1 MSRTPEKPHA
11 PEPALDPA
19 PEPAPESAPRHYRR
33 HDESY
38 KKLFNV
44 PLAAEVL
51 IRDFA
56 AKDWDHE
63 LDMTTL
69 QPFPT
74 ETVGPDLKRQSGD
87 CAWHVRFKD
96 GRSVVFL
103 FEFQSSVDPDMA
115 LRMLSYTAAALTT
128 LRSNK
133 TLLDPGGA
141 TPLVVPNVLHTG
153 PKPWDAATTVSEHAD
168 RREFPPDV
176 VLAVGGLEVR
186 HAYQLLDLL
195 RAFAQD
201 LLSEDGLLHWL
212 AALERDPWPNFPRVH
227 RVLAQRWASAECLAA
242 RQAFAKWT
250 VERMWAPDV
259 PDEVLG
265 EIKER
270 IEQPTEVE
278 KMGQTYTEWLES
290 TQPQVLERGREQGR
304 TEGWATMLVRLAS
317 RRFGAETAEKLAGL
331 VRAMGAEQLA
341 RVGDAVVD
349 CDTGDELLEAA
360 SNGATEGGQGGCE

>member
-1 MSRTPEKPHA
+1 MGASQPTS
-11 PEPALDPA
+11 PA
-19 PEPAPESAPRHYRR
+19 PKRHRR
-33 HDESY
+33 HDQSY
-38 KKLFNV
+38 KKLFSQ
-44 PLAAEVL
+44 PMAAAAL

-56 AKDWDHE
+56 AKGWAHE

-74 ETVGPDLKRQSGD
+74 ETVGPDLKCRADD

-103 FEFQSSVDPDMA
+103 FEFQSSVDRDMA
-115 LRMLSYTAAALTT
+115 LRMLHYTERVLSV

-141 TPLVVPNVLHTG
+141 VPLVLAFVLYNG
-153 PKPWDAATTVSEHAD
+153 PHPWNAATTMSEWA
-168 RREFPPDV
+168 RRHELSP
-176 VLAVGGLEVR
+176 AVARAVAGMEVR
-186 HAYQLLDLL
+186 HSYRVLDLL

-201 LLSEDGLLHWL
+201 LLTEDSLMHWL
-212 AALERDPWPNFPRVH
+212 AALERDPWPNFPHVH
-227 RVLAQRWASAECLAA
+227 RAMAARWAGAACLAV
-242 RQAFAKWT
+242 RQAFAKWV
-250 VERMWAPDV
+250 VERMGAPDV

-270 IEQPTEVE
+270 IEQPTEAE
-278 KMGQTYTEWLES
+278 EMGQTYTEWVES
-290 TQPQVLERGREQGR
+290 TQPQVLERGIKQGIEQGR
-304 TEGWATMLVRLAS
+304 TESRAMLVRLAS

-360 SNGATEGGQGGCE
+360 SNGATVTVDDMGHETGHEIAR

>member
-1 MSRTPEKPHA
+1 MSRTPKTPHA
-11 PEPALDPA
+11 PESAPESA
-19 PEPAPESAPRHYRR
+19 PEPAPESTPKHYRR

-38 KKLFNV
+38 KKLFSN
-44 PLAAEVL
+44 PRAAAAL

-56 AKDWDHE
+56 AKGWAHE

-74 ETVGPDLKRQSGD
+74 ATVGPDLKRRAGD

-96 GRSVVFL
+96 GHSVVFL
-103 FEFQSSVDPDMA
+103 FEFQSSVDRDMA
-115 LRMLSYTAAALTT
+115 LRMLHYTAAALTT

-141 TPLVVPNVLHTG
+141 VPLVLAFVLHNG
-153 PKPWDAATTVSEHAD
+153 PQPWPAATTVAEWA
-168 RREFPPDV
+168 RRHELSPAVARAV
-176 VLAVGGLEVR
+176 VGMEVR
-186 HAYQLLDLL
+186 HCYRVLDLL

-201 LLSEDGLLHWL
+201 LLPEGGLMHWL
-212 AALERDPWPNFPRVH
+212 AALERDPWPNFPHVH
-227 RVLAQRWASAECLAA
+227 RAMAARWGSAECLAA
-242 RQAFAKWT
+242 RQAFAKW
-250 VERMWAPDV
+250 VVKRMRAPDV
-259 PDEVLG
+259 PDEILG

-278 KMGQTYTEWLES
+278 EMGQTYTEWVES
-290 TQPQVLERGREQGR
+290 HERRGIKQGR
-304 TEGWATMLVRLAS
+304 ATMLVRLAS

-349 CDTGDELLEAA
+349 CDTGDELLAA
-360 SNGATEGGQGGCE
+360 AGNGAIVTANDMGHETGHETAR

>member
-1 MSRTPEKPHA
+1 MSRTPKTP
-11 PEPALDPA
+11 PA
-19 PEPAPESAPRHYRR
+19 PEPAPKHYRR

-38 KKLFNV
+38 KQLFRD
-44 PLAAEVL
+44 PRAAAAL

-56 AKDWDHE
+56 AKGWSHE

-74 ETVGPDLKRQSGD
+74 ETVGPDLKRRAGD
-87 CAWHVRFKD
+87 CAWHVRFND

-103 FEFQSSVDPDMA
+103 FEFQSSVDRDMA

-128 LRSNK
+128 LRSNR

-141 TPLVVPNVLHTG
+141 VPLVLAFVLHNG
-153 PKPWDAATTVSEHAD
+153 PHPWPAATTVAEWAD
-168 RREFPPDV
+168 WGELSPAV
-176 VLAVGGLEVR
+176 VRAVAGMEVR
-186 HAYQLLDLL
+186 HSYRVLDLL

-212 AALERDPWPNFPRVH
+212 ATLERDPWPNFPHVH
-227 RVLAQRWASAECLAA
+227 RAMAQHWAGAECLAA
-242 RQAFAKWT
+242 RQAFAKWV
-250 VERMWAPDV
+250 VERMRAPDV
-259 PDEVLG
+259 PEEVLS
-265 EIKER
+265 EIGER
-270 IEQPTEVE
+270 IEQPTEAE
-278 KMGQTYTEWLES
+278 EMGQTYTEWLES
-290 TQPQVLERGREQGR
+290 HEQQGM
-304 TEGWATMLVRLAS
+304 AAMLVRLAS

-331 VRAMGAEQLA
+331 VRAMGAEQLS

-360 SNGATEGGQGGCE
+360 SNGATVTADDMGHETGHETAR